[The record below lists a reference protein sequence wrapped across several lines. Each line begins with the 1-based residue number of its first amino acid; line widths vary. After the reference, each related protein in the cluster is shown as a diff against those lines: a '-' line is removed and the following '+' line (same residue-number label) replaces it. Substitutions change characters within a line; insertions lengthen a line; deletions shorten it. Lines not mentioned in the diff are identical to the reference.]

1 MGVKVYGMDLSAPVR
16 CVMMTCE
23 ALKVEYEFIK
33 VDLMAGEHMKPEYLK
48 INPQHNIPALVDGDF
63 KLNESRAIAAY
74 LANAYDTSSDNSLYP
89 KTPTIRA
96 KVDQMMYFDMG
107 QLYKAFGDCFYPVAF
122 KGKEDI
128 DTEQYNKLKEVLG
141 WAKDFIAETGYVA
154 GTEKMTLADI
164 CFLATLSSMMAAGA
178 ADFDKDYPELK
189 SYCEKVS
196 SQIPNYAK
204 ANGDGATVFG
214 TLGGENFKKA
224 VEKVKA

>member
-1 MGVKVYGMDLSAPVR
+1 MGVKVYGMELSAPVR

-23 ALKVEYEFIK
+23 ALKVEYEFI
-33 VDLMAGEHMKPEYLK
+33 VVNLMAGEHMKPDYLK

-74 LANAYDTSSDNSLYP
+74 LANAYDSSNDNSMYP
-89 KTPTIRA
+89 KTPTVRA

-107 QLYKAFGDCFYPVAF
+107 QLYKAFGDCFYPVALQ
-122 KGKEDI
+122 GKEDI
-128 DTEQYNKLKEVLG
+128 EKDKYNKLKEVLG

-154 GTEKMTLADI
+154 GTEKMTIADI
-164 CFLATLSSMMAAGA
+164 CFLATLSTIIASGA

-204 ANGDGATVFG
+204 ANGDGATAFG
-214 TLGGENFKKA
+214 NWGGENFKKA